1 MWNVSVVD
9 MVRGMT
15 TRGPSHAFRYFISN
29 GRILRNNFTIFYGW
43 ISSRMNRKYIQ
54 FFLVINEYV
63 CCICP
68 TESQW
73 HLKSAQMKHFGNVM
87 TTKTRSAFVYDTLYI
102 ENPRM
107 FHSLQEIG
115 IFVCV
120 KSIQSLTIS
129 IPFRTTNPNWKKKPT
144 QNGWFRTDQHIK
156 FDERVREFREK
167 IHERSHHC
175 RFEGKTQVWIVRS
188 HARAVCS
195 GHMVYFI
202 HQINCRNIH
211 AHSCLMMILGKVGN
225 NNRRQLGIHANP
237 SVQRRSIIG
246 PIG

>member
-115 IFVCV
+115 IFFCV

-129 IPFRTTNPNWKKKPT
+129 IPFRTTNPNWKK
-144 QNGWFRTDQHIK
+144 NQHK
-156 FDERVREFREK
+156 MGDFV
-167 IHERSHHC
+167 
-175 RFEGKTQVWIVRS
+175 
-188 HARAVCS
+188 
-195 GHMVYFI
+195 
-202 HQINCRNIH
+202 QINISNSMNECVSFEKKFTKDLTIADLKVKHKSELFAPTLGQSVLAIWCILFIKSIAVTFMLTH
-211 AHSCLMMILGKVGN
+211 AWWWF
-225 NNRRQLGIHANP
+225 
-237 SVQRRSIIG
+237 
-246 PIG
+246 